1 MNLVITI
8 LNSTFRVLVFA
19 VFVYT
24 LLGYF
29 MDRQNALFQ
38 MIGQVVEPMLVPVRK
53 IMPRFGGLDFSPLVL
68 MLLLQ
73 FANTILV
80 AILRSLT

>member
-8 LNSTFRVLVFA
+8 INSTFRVLVFV
-19 VFVYT
+19 VFIYT

-29 MDRQNALFQ
+29 LDRRNTLFQ
-38 MIGQVVEPMLVPVRK
+38 LIGQVVEPMLIPVRK
-53 IMPRFGGLDFSPLVL
+53 ILPRFGGLDFSPLVL

-73 FANTILV
+73 FANTIIV
-80 AILRSLT
+80 AIIRNLV

>member
-8 LNSTFRVLVFA
+8 INSTFRVLVFV
-19 VFVYT
+19 VFIYT

-29 MDRQNALFQ
+29 LDRRNTLFR
-38 MIGQVVEPMLVPVRK
+38 MIGQVVEPMLIPVRK
-53 IMPRFGGLDFSPLVL
+53 ILPRFGGLDFSPLVL

-73 FANTILV
+73 FANTIIV
-80 AILRSLT
+80 AIIRNLV